1 MRIKKIEDLKNYL
14 QELLEAL
21 ENIDDEK
28 ELEIYTST
36 YGLYGMLLSIP
47 SVGYIDLDELKE
59 EGE

>member
-1 MRIKKIEDLKNYL
+1 MGIKKIEDLKNYL

-21 ENIDDEK
+21 ENIDDEI
-28 ELEIYTST
+28 ELEIYTNT